1 MILLS
6 NVRGISVP
14 RRWTASAVLLL
25 ASSLAGCAQIAD
37 SSTQCPL
44 DSAPFVFA
52 PLEPDEGSL
61 EVASLSFSKIA
72 LFTSAR
78 LAALTDIPEE
88 TTGGLSESCVI
99 RMQNERAAALV
110 TNVVP
115 RLYEEFALDVDV
127 VVILVDLP
135 SNPDLQ
141 VRGAMLAVAA
151 GPPGI
156 GTLTP
161 ALPQLAGLS
170 SRLKGVLILYHYQGL
185 SGGPFLHEFAHLF
198 ANHLGGPLGDN
209 APYQTHWGFNDV
221 GGQLGGWAKGTLVEL
236 GDGVYRAEGPN
247 GGRFNPIA
255 NGGNSIPY
263 APLELYLMGLLPA
276 AEVPPIEQALDPV
289 VIQDGDEGTEFA
301 ASGFRTVTI
310 DDIIRDNGSR
320 NAGEDSGGGSDGE
333 TGQTA
338 FSAACL
344 VIRDSVWDDAFNIPF
359 GAQVFFMEA
368 PDRGLEQLSTEWA
381 AALTGVD
388 ASDLSEEV
396 KTAALADFVQSIH
409 GIPAADLPEDF
420 QLFNFAAATGSRATL
435 EFVTLEAVTLP

>member
-1 MILLS
+1 MILLP
-6 NVRGISVP
+6 NARGIPVS
-14 RRWTASAVLLL
+14 RRWTASAVLLI
-25 ASSLAGCAQIAD
+25 ASSLAGCTPIAEPP
-37 SSTQCPL
+37 TQCPV

-52 PLEPDEGSL
+52 PLEPEEGSL
-61 EVASLSFSKIA
+61 EVASLSFSQIA

-78 LAALTDIPEE
+78 LAALTDIPAE
-88 TTGGLSESCVI
+88 TTAGLSDSCII
-99 RMQNERAAALV
+99 RMQNERATALV
-110 TNVVP
+110 ANVVP
-115 RLYEEFALDVDV
+115 RLYEEFALEVDV

-141 VRGAMLAVAA
+141 VRGAMLTVTA

-161 ALPQLAGLS
+161 SLPQLAGLS

-198 ANHLGGPLGDN
+198 ANHLDGPLGDN

-236 GDGVYRAEGPN
+236 GDGAYRAEGPN

-276 AEVPPIEQALDPV
+276 ADVPPVEQALDPV
-289 VIQDGDEGTEFA
+289 VTQNGDEWTEFTA
-301 ASGFRTVTI
+301 GGFRTVTI
-310 DDIIRDNGSR
+310 DDIIRDNGPR
-320 NAGEDSGGGSDGE
+320 DSDGDS
-333 TGQTA
+333 GQTA

-344 VIRDSVWDDAFNIPF
+344 VIRDSVWDDAFNITI

-368 PDRGLEQLSTEWA
+368 PDQEIQQLSAEWA
-381 AALTGVD
+381 AALTGND

-396 KTAALADFVQSIH
+396 KTAAFDDFVQAIH
-409 GIPAADLPEDF
+409 GMPAVDLPEDF